1 MEGDDFVAQYEEW
14 GEEEVRSKL
23 ALNIITGRGLL
34 PAQDWLRRKD
44 SERAIQDRA
53 SSLHA
58 QEEQTALAKRAAAS
72 AEEAANSARLQ
83 AKAAS
88 DANDLAQKANVIA
101 TLALIAAMIAIAV
114 SIVAAFTS

>member
-1 MEGDDFVAQYEEW
+1 MDRLAFTASLFLLRLGGVKYMEGDDFVAKYEEW

-44 SERAIQDRA
+44 SERAIQDRV
-53 SSLHA
+53 SSLQA

-72 AEEAANSARLQ
+72 AE
-83 AKAAS
+83 
-88 DANDLAQKANVIA
+88 
-101 TLALIAAMIAIAV
+101 
-114 SIVAAFTS
+114 